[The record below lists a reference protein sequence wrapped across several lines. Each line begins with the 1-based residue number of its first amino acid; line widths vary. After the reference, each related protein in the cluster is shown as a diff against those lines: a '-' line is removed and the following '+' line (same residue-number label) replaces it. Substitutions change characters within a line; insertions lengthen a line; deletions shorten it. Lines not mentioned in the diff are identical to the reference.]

1 MLVLHV
7 WAAHGAGQED
17 AAGPGGVMPN
27 VIKAIAENVCG
38 RAWIYA
44 TLML

>member
-1 MLVLHV
+1 VRRQRL
-7 WAAHGAGQED
+7 AGRELLTGQ
-17 AAGPGGVMPN
+17 GVIQ
-27 VIKAIAENVCG
+27 VIIENVCG